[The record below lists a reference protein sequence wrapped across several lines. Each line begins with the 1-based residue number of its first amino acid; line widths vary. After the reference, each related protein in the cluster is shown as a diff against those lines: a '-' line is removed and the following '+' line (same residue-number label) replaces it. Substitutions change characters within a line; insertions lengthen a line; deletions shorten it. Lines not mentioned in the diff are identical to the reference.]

1 MSENPA
7 WWSALA
13 DSQQSSGSW
22 LHQKKPLSIMQTLP
36 IITRF
41 NHRLCLQHRFY
52 DWPYQLCNYISC
64 YKTIQLQSSDQFIL
78 NLLHMYSFYSYQYS
92 IIFEYILVSTINT
105 RCMGHG
111 DQILSTASNPPSI
124 NLDKLSLL
132 EHL

>member
-22 LHQKKPLSIMQTLP
+22 LHQKSPYLSCRLFLLSLGL
-36 IITRF
+36 ITGF
-41 NHRLCLQHRFY
+41 A
-52 DWPYQLCNYISC
+52 
-64 YKTIQLQSSDQFIL
+64 
-78 NLLHMYSFYSYQYS
+78 YS
-92 IIFEYILVSTINT
+92 IDSMIGLTNCVITFPAIKLFSYSPVINSFWTYFTCIHFIPIFEYILVSTINT